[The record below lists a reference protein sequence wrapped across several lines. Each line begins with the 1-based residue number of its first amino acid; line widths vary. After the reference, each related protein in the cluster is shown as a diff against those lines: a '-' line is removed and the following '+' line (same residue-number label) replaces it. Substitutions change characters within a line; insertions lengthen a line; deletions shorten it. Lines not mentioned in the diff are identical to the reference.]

1 MLKLERY
8 SLIPVGA
15 SGSRTWILFIFIE
28 LFSQIWKKPRV
39 TWGKKKKSISWHKE
53 PDFILWSMQFAR
65 RWVVRNSLHTEKAW
79 STSLLRINFC
89 NYWNSVICHS
99 FPRLIPFLTVRTTAQ
114 NSPSDPV
121 LGAQERGTERWS
133 EQQITNIRT
142 EAALE
147 SGRIQTHG
155 EWGWMRRP
163 SEH

>member
-1 MLKLERY
+1 MKHKFASHELLQLLKL
-8 SLIPVGA
+8 
-15 SGSRTWILFIFIE
+15 
-28 LFSQIWKKPRV
+28 
-39 TWGKKKKSISWHKE
+39 
-53 PDFILWSMQFAR
+53 
-65 RWVVRNSLHTEKAW
+65 
-79 STSLLRINFC
+79 
-89 NYWNSVICHS
+89 VICHS

-155 EWGWMRRP
+155 EWG
-163 SEH
+163 

>member
-39 TWGKKKKSISWHKE
+39 TWGKKKKKYFLAQRAKFYSLKHAVCQEVSGQEFLAHREGMKHK
-53 PDFILWSMQFAR
+53 FA
-65 RWVVRNSLHTEKAW
+65 SHE
-79 STSLLRINFC
+79 LLQLLKL
-89 NYWNSVICHS
+89 VICHS